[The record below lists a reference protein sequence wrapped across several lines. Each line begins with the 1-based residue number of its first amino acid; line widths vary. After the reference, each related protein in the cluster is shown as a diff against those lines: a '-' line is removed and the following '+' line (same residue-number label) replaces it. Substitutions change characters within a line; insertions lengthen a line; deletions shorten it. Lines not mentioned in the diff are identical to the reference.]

1 MKREAMPALLPHP
14 TGRSASCAAPVRNAT
29 LRFDDEDGW
38 DAFASLGHPM
48 NSSNSD
54 EFSDAESL
62 DLRGVRILVV
72 EDSWQL
78 AMALKSLLMALG
90 AEVGGPVATPADALR
105 LAAEQP
111 PDAALVDFNL
121 RGGERADVLI
131 ERLHEQG
138 VYVIVTS
145 GYAVL
150 PGGAAPRR
158 RHPAEADQRGG
169 AARQPAPGGGAQ
181 GAGVGAGVS
190 GPPGADVDPQSR

>member
-1 MKREAMPALLPHP
+1 MGGTR
-14 TGRSASCAAPVRNAT
+14 
-29 LRFDDEDGW
+29 
-38 DAFASLGHPM
+38 FASLGHRM
-48 NSSNSD
+48 NSSNTG

-90 AEVGGPVATPADALR
+90 ADVSGPVATSADADR

-121 RGGERADVLI
+121 RGGERADGLI
-131 ERLHEQG
+131 DRLHERG
-138 VYVIVTS
+138 IYVIVTS

-150 PGGAAPRR
+150 PVVPRHAAAILQKPIS
-158 RHPAEADQRGG
+158 EAALIASLRPVV
-169 AARQPAPGGGAQ
+169 ARKAQ
-181 GAGVGAGVS
+181 G
-190 GPPGADVDPQSR
+190 GPEAS